1 MTTRERLTRNRLLFR
16 EVNQRLRDL
25 SLSQVQ
31 VPWTD
36 RTKYLCECR
45 RDGCLETIDLTPDE
59 YEYVRSYAD
68 VVVVCQGHESHGEV
82 IERTERFVLVEH

>member
-1 MTTRERLTRNRLLFR
+1 MTPHERLSRNQLLFR

-25 SLSQVQ
+25 SLTQVQ

-36 RTKYLCECR
+36 RTTYLCECR

-59 YEYVRSYAD
+59 YEYARSFPE
-68 VVVVCQGHESHGEV
+68 VVLVCQGHESHGEV
-82 IERTERFVLVEH
+82 LERTERFVLVEV

>member
-1 MTTRERLTRNRLLFR
+1 MTSSERLSRNQLLFR
-16 EVNQRLRDL
+16 DVNQRLQDL

-36 RTKYLCECR
+36 RTTYLCECR
-45 RDGCLETIDLTPDE
+45 QDGCLESIDLTPDE
-59 YEYVRSYAD
+59 YEYARSYPD
-68 VVVVCQGHESHGEV
+68 VALVRNGHESHGEV

>member
-1 MTTRERLTRNRLLFR
+1 MTTRERLTRNQLLFR

-36 RTKYLCECR
+36 RTTYLCECR
-45 RDGCLETIDLTPDE
+45 RDGCLETIELTPDE
-59 YEYVRSYAD
+59 YEYVRSYPD
-68 VVVVCQGHESHGEV
+68 VAVVCLGHESHGEV
-82 IERTERFVLVEH
+82 FERTERFVLVEH